1 MTEEK
6 IGKVVEVKK
15 LVQVEYSAYYYA
27 PFSGG
32 GSVEAEP
39 GIKFKITGVRND
51 GVYICY
57 SLDKKFVRKVEKIE
71 METSSP
77 ILQAQFG
84 HIDGFYLPATVFESG
99 AVEIVD
105 WEELEVD
112 EEDYE
117 DDEDVDSESFW
128 NEDESD
134 ECESE
139 QIYGYPEGYAQG
151 DAQGTYCVIDLA
163 ASEGTNPVSYLH
175 EVPDGGWT
183 DEYKT
188 TKIVLKLV
196 KGGEFTMG
204 NGEKPDICEVNPP
217 HKVRLP
223 NDFYIGIFPVTKR
236 QYELV
241 TGQAVAEEG
250 LDDISAVCPMTS
262 ISYNDIRG
270 TVGGFNWPK
279 GDDVDFRSF
288 LSCLRARSG
297 IGNINIPTAAQWEY
311 ACKAGNDTSR
321 ALNDEEIVQN
331 AWIEENAEGK
341 SHPVGLHTPNAW
353 GLYDMLGNVWEW
365 CLDWYGGY
373 EDCEECESPAGVMP
387 DFSASRS
394 MFPFMSP
401 AGQNAREIRGG
412 GWNVSAS
419 DCDAGTRGFSGPSQA
434 YDFVGFRLS
443 ITLNA
448 CSHQQ
453 FADKCDWGQLD
464 GYDWVSLLIDEP
476 QFADK
481 CDWGKLNGSNWV
493 WLLLKQPQFA
503 DKCDWN
509 KLDGSDWAD
518 LLSCQP
524 QFADK
529 CDLGKLDDEN
539 WSSLLLYLDESQI
552 IDRCDW
558 GKLEESDWAKLDGV
572 VWTYLLRRQPQ
583 FADRCDW
590 DKLCGYYWA
599 VLLIAQPQFAEKCD
613 WNKLDGEAWELLL
626 ENQPQ
631 FADKCDWAKLTSSD
645 WAMLLSAQPQF
656 AEKCD
661 WSKFSTKEWE
671 ELLDCSPELAIYKSN
686 VKE

>member
-1 MTEEK
+1 MNEEK

-15 LVQVEYSAYYYA
+15 AVQVEYSAYYYA
-27 PFSGG
+27 PISGG

-71 METSSP
+71 LETSSP

-105 WEELEVD
+105 WKEPEVD

-117 DDEDVDSESFW
+117 DDEYVDSESFW
-128 NEDESD
+128 DEEESD

-151 DAQGTYCVIDLA
+151 DAQGTYCVIDLT
-163 ASEGTNPVSYLH
+163 ASKGTNPVSYLH

-204 NGEKPDICEVNPP
+204 NGEKPGICEVNPP
-217 HKVRLP
+217 HKVRLS

-241 TGQAVAEEG
+241 TGQAVVEEG

-270 TVGGFNWPK
+270 AVGGFNWPK
-279 GDDVDFRSF
+279 GDDVDFMSF

-311 ACKAGNDTSR
+311 ACKAGDDTSR
-321 ALNDEEIVQN
+321 SLNDEEIVQN
-331 AWIEENAEGK
+331 AWTEESSEGK

-412 GWNVSAS
+412 GWNASAS
-419 DCDAGTRGFSGPSQA
+419 DCDASTRGFSGPSQA

-443 ITLNA
+443 ITL
-448 CSHQQ
+448 
-453 FADKCDWGQLD
+453 
-464 GYDWVSLLIDEP
+464 
-476 QFADK
+476 
-481 CDWGKLNGSNWV
+481 
-493 WLLLKQPQFA
+493 
-503 DKCDWN
+503 
-509 KLDGSDWAD
+509 
-518 LLSCQP
+518 
-524 QFADK
+524 
-529 CDLGKLDDEN
+529 
-539 WSSLLLYLDESQI
+539 
-552 IDRCDW
+552 
-558 GKLEESDWAKLDGV
+558 
-572 VWTYLLRRQPQ
+572 
-583 FADRCDW
+583 
-590 DKLCGYYWA
+590 
-599 VLLIAQPQFAEKCD
+599 
-613 WNKLDGEAWELLL
+613 
-626 ENQPQ
+626 
-631 FADKCDWAKLTSSD
+631 
-645 WAMLLSAQPQF
+645 
-656 AEKCD
+656 
-661 WSKFSTKEWE
+661 KE
-671 ELLDCSPELAIYKSN
+671 
-686 VKE
+686 